1 MANESRGNILKFITG
16 NIVPVAVV
24 LAVFLLFVP
33 IPKFLIDLSMILNLA
48 LSIIILLVVVR
59 TPRPSD
65 FQSFPRVILFPDTLQ
80 SGYQYFFYKTYSD
93 RKNPGW
99 NSFKSK

>member
-24 LAVFLLFVP
+24 LAVFLLFIP
-33 IPKFLIDLSMILNLA
+33 IHKILIDLSMILNLMLA
-48 LSIIILLVVVR
+48 IVILLVVVR

-65 FQSFPRVILFPDTLQ
+65 FQTFPRVILFQTLF
-80 SGYQYFFYKTYSD
+80 SLGINISST
-93 RKNPGW
+93 
-99 NSFKSK
+99 

>member
-33 IPKFLIDLSMILNLA
+33 IPKFLIDLR
-48 LSIIILLVVVR
+48 SIFLLQ
-59 TPRPSD
+59 D
-65 FQSFPRVILFPDTLQ
+65 LF
-80 SGYQYFFYKTYSD
+80 
-93 RKNPGW
+93 
-99 NSFKSK
+99 